1 MMYMTV
7 YSIAPENFEAVKKRF
22 FEENEPLEGVKRVG
36 RWSEFGT
43 SKGFDLFETDDP
55 VAMSK
60 LGFYWADLVDM
71 KIVPVVEDEVV
82 AKALRG

>member
-1 MMYMTV
+1 MKYMV
-7 YSIAPENFEAVKKRF
+7 VFSIAPENYEATIKRF
-22 FEENEPLEGVKRVG
+22 LENSEPLEGVKRLG

-43 SKGFDLFETDDP
+43 MKGFDLLETDDP

-71 KIVPVVEDEVV
+71 KAVPVVDDEVS
-82 AKALRG
+82 AKALSE